1 MSALEFN
8 TEVIKLIST
17 LERFTF
23 KFTSNQE
30 EAKDLVQDTL
40 VKALSN
46 YHRFQKNTNIK
57 AWLFTIMRNTFIN
70 DYHKNIKIKS
80 VVSHNY
86 NIQELAN
93 VNHDYAPSPE
103 KELEHN
109 DIQEGISK
117 LKDELKTPLELY
129 RKGYKYKEIA
139 IMLEVPIGT
148 IKFRIH
154 QAREILKT
162 NLKVYLES

>member
-8 TEVIKLIST
+8 EEILRLMST
-17 LERFTF
+17 LERFTL
-23 KFTSNQE
+23 KFTRNQE

-46 YHRFQKNTNIK
+46 YHRFQQNTNIK

-80 VVSHNY
+80 VVSLNY
-86 NIQELAN
+86 NVQELQH
-93 VNHDYAPSPE
+93 VNHDFAPSPE
-103 KELEHN
+103 KELEHD
-109 DIQEGISK
+109 DIQNGINN
-117 LKDELKTPLELY
+117 LKEDLKAPLELY

-139 IMLEVPIGT
+139 EMLDAPIGT

-154 QAREILKT
+154 QAREILKES
-162 NLKVYLES
+162 LKVYLV